1 MKLLGTLSVFPVLPE
16 RLEKMKDLVS
26 NLWWSWSPR
35 AQRLFMSIDP
45 VLWEEVNHNPVKL
58 LRRISPQ
65 RLERLAKESE
75 FLENFDAVIAD
86 FEAYMNPEST
96 WFSRTYPDRKDE
108 VIAYFSAE
116 FGLHESL
123 PLYSGG
129 LGILSGDHCKSA
141 SDLGL
146 PLVGVGFLYPQGYFT
161 QYIADDGTQ
170 EALYEK
176 LDFSEAPVEPARDAD
191 GNEVVISVELPGRSV
206 YARVWRIQVGR
217 IPLFLLD
224 TNVDL
229 NAEADRE
236 LAARLYGGDHEIRIA
251 QEVVLGIGGV
261 RALRALDIH
270 PSVFHMNEGHSAFL
284 SLERVR
290 ELVQEKGLRFF
301 EAQQVVTSSS
311 VFTTHTPVPAG
322 NDAFSFDLVDK
333 YFRTYWGQ
341 MGLDRIGFMNLAR
354 WQTPWGEMFSMTV
367 LALRFAAYANG
378 VSELHGHVARKM
390 WSGLWPDLPVEEV
403 PITHVT
409 NGVHTGTW
417 LASGLAE
424 LYDEYLGAENW
435 REEPDLVA
443 AWDRIE
449 NIPDELLW
457 RRHQELRHHSLDFLR
472 DRVARQRRRYGDS
485 PAEIEAAYKLFNP
498 DALTIGFARRFATYK
513 RANLIFHDIERIKR
527 ILNDPD
533 RPVQIVFSGKA
544 HPADEPGKAIIKQ
557 IHQLSKEP
565 DFVGKIIFI
574 ENYDMNIARHLV
586 QSVDLWMNTPRRPN
600 EASGTSGEKAALNA
614 IPNFS
619 TLDGWWIEGYNG
631 EDGWVIGEDR
641 TYRDEATQDEA
652 DAISLYNT
660 LEKEIIPA
668 FFNIDAT
675 GTPHEWVRRMKASA
689 KYCAPRFSMSRQVKD
704 YMNKLYLP
712 AIQSGKKLSADHFA
726 GARALAQWKESI
738 YRSWG
743 QVHISA
749 ERPEIERMTMGDCID
764 LSAQVYLG
772 TISPDDVSVEIIWGE
787 RSDESEQLRNIHIVP
802 MTMEGAQPNGMIRY
816 SGRLC
821 FDENG
826 KFGYAIR
833 VLPIHPDL
841 NNRYEMALVKWA

>member
-1 MKLLGTLSVFPVLPE
+1 
-16 RLEKMKDLVS
+16 
-26 NLWWSWSPR
+26 
-35 AQRLFMSIDP
+35 
-45 VLWEEVNHNPVKL
+45 
-58 LRRISPQ
+58 
-65 RLERLAKESE
+65 
-75 FLENFDAVIAD
+75 
-86 FEAYMNPEST
+86 
-96 WFSRTYPDRKDE
+96 
-108 VIAYFSAE
+108 
-116 FGLHESL
+116 
-123 PLYSGG
+123 
-129 LGILSGDHCKSA
+129 
-141 SDLGL
+141 
-146 PLVGVGFLYPQGYFT
+146 
-161 QYIADDGTQ
+161 
-170 EALYEK
+170 
-176 LDFSEAPVEPARDAD
+176 
-191 GNEVVISVELPGRSV
+191 
-206 YARVWRIQVGR
+206 
-217 IPLFLLD
+217 
-224 TNVDL
+224 
-229 NAEADRE
+229 
-236 LAARLYGGDHEIRIA
+236 
-251 QEVVLGIGGV
+251 
-261 RALRALDIH
+261 
-270 PSVFHMNEGHSAFL
+270 
-284 SLERVR
+284 
-290 ELVQEKGLRFF
+290 
-301 EAQQVVTSSS
+301 
-311 VFTTHTPVPAG
+311 
-322 NDAFSFDLVDK
+322 
-333 YFRTYWGQ
+333 
-341 MGLDRIGFMNLAR
+341 
-354 WQTPWGEMFSMTV
+354 
-367 LALRFAAYANG
+367 
-378 VSELHGHVARKM
+378 
-390 WSGLWPDLPVEEV
+390 
-403 PITHVT
+403 
-409 NGVHTGTW
+409 
-417 LASGLAE
+417 
-424 LYDEYLGAENW
+424 
-435 REEPDLVA
+435 
-443 AWDRIE
+443 
-449 NIPDELLW
+449 
-457 RRHQELRHHSLDFLR
+457 
-472 DRVARQRRRYGDS
+472 
-485 PAEIEAAYKLFNP
+485 
-498 DALTIGFARRFATYK
+498 
-513 RANLIFHDIERIKR
+513 
-527 ILNDPD
+527 
-533 RPVQIVFSGKA
+533 
-544 HPADEPGKAIIKQ
+544 
-557 IHQLSKEP
+557 
-565 DFVGKIIFI
+565 
-574 ENYDMNIARHLV
+574 
-586 QSVDLWMNTPRRPN
+586 MNTPRRPN

>member
-1 MKLLGTLSVFPVLPE
+1 MKLLGTISVFPTLPE
-16 RLEKMKDLVS
+16 RLNKLQDLVS

-35 AQRLFMSIDP
+35 AQNLFMSIDP
-45 VLWEEVNHNPVKL
+45 VVWEEVNHNPVKL
-58 LRRISPQ
+58 LRRISPD
-65 RLERLAKESE
+65 RLQLLARDRDFIE
-75 FLENFDAVIAD
+75 LFDDVIAD

-96 WFSRTYPDRKDE
+96 WFSRTYPERKDE

-123 PLYSGG
+123 PIYSGG

-146 PLVGVGFLYPQGYFT
+146 PFVGVGFLYPQGYFT

-170 EALYEK
+170 EAIYEK
-176 LDFSEAPVEPARDAD
+176 LDFSEAPVMPARDAD

-224 TNVDL
+224 TNVEL

-290 ELVQEKGLRFF
+290 ELVQEQGLRFF
-301 EAQQVVTSSS
+301 EAQQVVSASS

-341 MGLDRIGFMNLAR
+341 MGLDRVGFMNLAR

-390 WSGLWPDLPVEEV
+390 WSGLWPELPIDEV
-403 PITHVT
+403 PITHIT

-417 LASGLAE
+417 LSAALAD

-435 REEPDLVA
+435 REEPDLLD
-443 AWDRIE
+443 AWDKIE
-449 NIPDELLW
+449 DIPDELLW
-457 RRHQELRHHSLDFLR
+457 KKHQELRHHSLDFLR

-485 PAEIEAAYKLFNP
+485 PAEIEASYKLFNP

-533 RPVQIVFSGKA
+533 RPVQIIFSGKA

-557 IHQLSKEP
+557 IHQLSNQPEFLGKVI
-565 DFVGKIIFI
+565 FV

-600 EASGTSGEKAALNA
+600 EASGTSGQKAALNA
-614 IPNFS
+614 TPNFS
-619 TLDGWWIEGYNG
+619 ALDGWWVEGYNG
-631 EDGWVIGEDR
+631 EDGWVIGDER
-641 TYRDEATQDEA
+641 NYRDEATQDEA
-652 DAISLYNT
+652 DALSLYNT

-668 FFNIDAT
+668 FFNIDAS
-675 GTPHEWVRRMKASA
+675 GTPTDWVRRMKASVR
-689 KYCAPRFSMSRQVKD
+689 YCAPRFSMSRQVKD

-712 AIQSGKKLSADHFA
+712 AIQAGKKLSNDNFA
-726 GARALAQWKESI
+726 GARTLAQWKEYI
-738 YRSWG
+738 YRGWS

-749 ERPEIERMTMGDCID
+749 ERPEVERLSMGDCID
-764 LSAQVYLG
+764 LSVQVYLG
-772 TISPDDVSVEIIWGE
+772 TISPEDVSVEIVWGD
-787 RSDESEQLRNIHIVP
+787 RSDDSEGLKNIHIVP
-802 MTMEGAQPNGMIRY
+802 MQEEGAQPGGLIRY
-816 SGRLC
+816 SSRLC
-821 FDENG
+821 FDSNG

>member
-1 MKLLGTLSVFPVLPE
+1 LKLLGSLSVFPSIPE
-16 RLEKMKDLVS
+16 RLEKLNDLIY
-26 NLWWSWSPR
+26 NLWWSWSPQ
-35 AQRLFMSIDP
+35 AQEMFMSIDA
-45 VLWEEVNHNPVKL
+45 LIWEDVNHNPVKL
-58 LRRISPQ
+58 LRQVSP
-65 RLERLAKESE
+65 ERLTMLANDRE
-75 FLENFDAVIAD
+75 FLGLFDGVIAD

-96 WFSRTYPDRKDE
+96 WFSRTHPEHKDDL
-108 VIAYFSAE
+108 IAYFSAE

-123 PLYSGG
+123 PIYSGG

-146 PLVGVGFLYPQGYFT
+146 PFVGVGFLYPQGYFT

-176 LDFSEAPVEPARDAD
+176 LDFNEAPVTSARNDA
-191 GNEVVISVELPGRSV
+191 GEEIIISVELPGRSV

-217 IPLFLLD
+217 IPLYLLD
-224 TNVDL
+224 TNVEL
-229 NAEADRE
+229 NAESDRE

-261 RALRALDIH
+261 RALRALGIY
-270 PSVFHMNEGHSAFL
+270 PSVYHMNEGHSAFL

-290 ELVQEKGLRFF
+290 ELVQGKHLGFF
-301 EAQQVVTSSS
+301 EAQQVVSASS

-322 NDAFSFDLVDK
+322 NDAFSFDLIDK

-390 WSGLWPDLPVEEV
+390 WSGLWPELPVDEV
-403 PITHVT
+403 PITHIT

-417 LASGLAE
+417 LSSELTA

-435 REEPDLVA
+435 REEPDLPGPWERVEA
-443 AWDRIE
+443 
-449 NIPDELLW
+449 IPDEILW
-457 RRHQELRHHSLDFLR
+457 KTHQSLRHASLDFLR
-472 DRVARQRRRYGDS
+472 ERVALQRRRYGDS

-513 RANLIFHDIERIKR
+513 RATLIFHDMERIKR
-527 ILNDPD
+527 ILNNPEC
-533 RPVQIVFSGKA
+533 PVQIIFAGKA
-544 HPADEPGKAIIKQ
+544 HPADEPGKALIKR

-565 DFVGKIIFI
+565 DFLGKIIFI
-574 ENYDMNIARHLV
+574 ENYDMNVARHLV
-586 QSVDLWMNTPRRPN
+586 QSVDLWLNTPRRPN

-614 IPNFS
+614 VPNFS
-619 TLDGWWIEGYNG
+619 VMDGWWVEGFNG
-631 EDGWVIGEDR
+631 EDGWIIGDDR
-641 TYRDEATQDEA
+641 EYRDETTHDEA
-652 DAISLYNT
+652 DAQSLYNT
-660 LEKEIIPA
+660 LEKEIIPI
-668 FFNIDAT
+668 FSNRDAA
-675 GTPHEWVRRMKASA
+675 GVPREWVRRMKSSV

-704 YMNKLYLP
+704 YVNQLYLP
-712 AIQSGKKLSADHFA
+712 ATRAGKKMSEPDFSA
-726 GARALAQWKESI
+726 ARALAHWKENI
-738 YRSWG
+738 YRNWG

-749 ERPEIERMTMGDCID
+749 ERMDVERLVMGECID
-764 LSAQVYLG
+764 LSAQVFLG
-772 TISPDDVSVEIIWGE
+772 AISPEDVSVEIVWGW
-787 RSDESEQLRNIHIVP
+787 RIDGGDDLQDIQVIP
-802 MTMEGAQPNGMIRY
+802 MTLEGAQPNGVLKY
-816 SGRLC
+816 TGQLC
-821 FDENG
+821 FDANG

-833 VLPIHPDL
+833 ILPVHPDL
-841 NNRYEMALVKWA
+841 NNRYEAALVKWA